1 MAKAKNSDRADGGQA
16 SSKGFL
22 LALAVL
28 TLVGGG
34 AGALFGMQMSET
46 ADPAAAT
53 GAEESGAAA
62 KQNAKGAAK
71 SAPRKD
77 GTAKGQAASSEDGST
92 TANGTTL
99 VVLDPIFA
107 NLAEPKDVWM
117 RLEAALMVKAEVEQR
132 DVLIAKVSQDLMQF
146 LRTVK
151 LAQLED
157 ASGLQFLRD
166 DLNDIVRSR
175 SDGQVTEL
183 LVKGLIVE

>member
-1 MAKAKNSDRADGGQA
+1 MAKAKNSDRAGGGQA
-16 SSKGFL
+16 SARGFL
-22 LALAVL
+22 LALIML
-28 TLVGGG
+28 TLLGGG
-34 AGALFGMQMSET
+34 AGVLFGMQVGGVSIFGDS
-46 ADPAAAT
+46 ADAGT
-53 GAEESGAAA
+53 SGAEA
-62 KQNAKGAAK
+62 KAEAK
-71 SAPRKD
+71 SASKGAGGAKSASAAKTQGGSGD
-77 GTAKGQAASSEDGST
+77 AAGGT
-92 TANGTTL
+92 NL
-99 VVLDPIFA
+99 VPLEPIFA
-107 NLAEPKDVWM
+107 NLAEPNDVWM
-117 RLEAALMVKAEVEQR
+117 RLEAALIVKAGTEQR